1 MHCSICCKAFNGYYK
16 KDRPTC
22 VSCAQALLFTPRV
35 QQASALLDREKRH
48 THAEAILRPGNDGVL
63 AALPE
68 DADWDAITS
77 AVQSEGVKKAQDEQ
91 KAIQA
96 RVEDIT
102 GKAQELRQQ
111 IEDYRLYL
119 KNHRESNAQRRRD
132 LEHERAELQKQKPRA
147 LEPLQIA
154 TRKAASRL
162 DKVRLR
168 TVDARALLC
177 REAAALSGLRKTK
190 GTDGVSQY
198 WLGDVPIPDL
208 RALNGKLNLE
218 KYEMGRKGILY
229 QPHEVVTASMDNV
242 CRLLGSCCHYLS
254 VRLPAEILLPHNDFP
269 HALIM
274 MEKASYR
281 QKSVPWPYKSHSQT
295 SSPAASRLIDPQNG
309 GSASPRSLHLTKP
322 LRELQKE
329 DSKAFGYFV
338 EGASLLAL
346 DVAFL
351 CRTQGLDIANTF
363 DDFCA
368 IGRNLFQLFS
378 SPGQQRPP
386 LDRHPSSATAKTD
399 RSRGKPASTTS
410 LGVYS
415 HGSAHHSLAG
425 YEGLD
430 ILSAWRLPSSSRLV
444 DKLRSFLINE
454 ISGAEWDFL
463 SDKEW
468 DEERADEMPVLV
480 GGERKA
486 ASRQDP
492 AMSIMTVTSHDR
504 NDIST
509 QNERQRGTSGWTKVR
524 GRESNV

>member
-22 VSCAQALLFTPRV
+22 VSCTQAFLFTPRV

-63 AALPE
+63 ASLPE

-77 AVQSEGVKKAQDEQ
+77 AVQNEGVRKARDERQ
-91 KAIQA
+91 AIEA

-102 GKAQELRQQ
+102 DKAQELKQQ
-111 IEDYRLYL
+111 IEGYRLYL
-119 KNHRESNAQRRRD
+119 KNHRDSNAQRRRD

-147 LEPLQIA
+147 LEPLQLA

-168 TVDARALLC
+168 TIDARALLC

-190 GTDGVSQY
+190 GIDGVSQY

-218 KYEMGRKGILY
+218 KYEMGRKGMLY
-229 QPHEVVTASMDNV
+229 QPHEVVTASMDNI

-274 MEKASYR
+274 MEKASYK
-281 QKSVPWPYKSHSQT
+281 QKSVPWPYKAHSQT
-295 SSPAASRLIDPQNG
+295 SSPAATRLVDQQSG
-309 GSASPRSLHLTKP
+309 GSASPRSLHLDKP

-346 DVAFL
+346 DVAYL
-351 CRTQGLDIANTF
+351 CRTQELEIVNTF

-378 SPGQQRPP
+378 SPDLQRPP
-386 LDRHPSSATAKTD
+386 LDRYPSSATTRTD
-399 RSRGKPASTTS
+399 RSRGKPAGSAN
-410 LGVYS
+410 LGAYS
-415 HGSAHHSLAG
+415 HGSAHHSLSG
-425 YEGLD
+425 YEGLN

-468 DEERADEMPVLV
+468 DKERADEMPVLV

-492 AMSIMTVTSHDR
+492 AMSIMTVTSHTRD
-504 NDIST
+504 DPSA

-524 GRESNV
+524 GREV